1 MDDPVSSEPPYPPE
15 ASGNPS
21 LSTTSHDALRSQQG
35 FSAYCESFLN
45 KLRNN

>member
-1 MDDPVSSEPPYPPE
+1 MDDPVSSEPPQPG

-35 FSAYCESFLN
+35 FSAHCASFLN
-45 KLRNN
+45 KAP